1 MLSICN
7 LHRTWLDTCVSLV
20 FYLWHSIQ
28 QLDYTPTTLVH
39 SFDTAVCCYCR
50 AELSAVYRMSPH
62 HIPGFAC
69 TCCKQVVWIWPCESN
84 CETRWKKIISPHVPS
99 VPQCYSETRYRKVW
113 VFHTHAS
120 VPGLVTYIYAQCTK
134 SAVVSQRPFLNSG
147 LDSSLPVFPSV
158 QSRQ

>member
-1 MLSICN
+1 MKMLSICN

-84 CETRWKKIISPHVPS
+84 CGRDGKKSLALMSRPS
-99 VPQCYSETRYRKVW
+99 LSATQKLGTERYECFTLMHQC
-113 VFHTHAS
+113 
-120 VPGLVTYIYAQCTK
+120 LVLWPIYM
-134 SAVVSQRPFLNSG
+134 L
-147 LDSSLPVFPSV
+147 SV
-158 QSRQ
+158 QSQLWFHNDLF